1 MVWGVTP
8 EFSSFHEL
16 DVNKKLANKSFSFAP
31 PDSSS
36 GSDTTRKKLPYPI
49 QDRKPYE
56 LNQKTHPFDL
66 GEPSNIK
73 NKYELDPKT
82 NQYNYKSTVG
92 SQEYR
97 LGATVPVKEQLK
109 RENDRQN
116 AQYFKQRAQ
125 AQNFV
130 KGGGL
135 IPPLKVGPKIF
146 DKIFGS
152 GVIDIRPRGTAEL
165 IFQGNFN
172 TVRNPAIALRQ
183 QSTGQF
189 DFRQKIQLNVSG
201 SVGDKMKVNMNYD
214 TEATFDFENQMKL
227 DYSGKDDDIIKKIEL
242 GNVTL
247 PLNSSLIQGSQSLFG
262 VKATMQF
269 GKLTVTSIV
278 TQQRGKTTETELQG
292 GVQTTRFDIQ
302 ADNYDMNKHYFLAQ
316 YFRDNYDAW
325 LGNLP
330 II

>member
-8 EFSSFHEL
+8 EFFSFHEL

-66 GEPSNIK
+66 DEPSNIK

-130 KGGGL
+130 NIL
-135 IPPLKVGPKIF
+135 
-146 DKIFGS
+146 
-152 GVIDIRPRGTAEL
+152 
-165 IFQGNFN
+165 
-172 TVRNPAIALRQ
+172 
-183 QSTGQF
+183 
-189 DFRQKIQLNVSG
+189 QLFCCQNRSC
-201 SVGDKMKVNMNYD
+201 KPYIHR
-214 TEATFDFENQMKL
+214 
-227 DYSGKDDDIIKKIEL
+227 Y
-242 GNVTL
+242 
-247 PLNSSLIQGSQSLFG
+247 
-262 VKATMQF
+262 
-269 GKLTVTSIV
+269 
-278 TQQRGKTTETELQG
+278 
-292 GVQTTRFDIQ
+292 
-302 ADNYDMNKHYFLAQ
+302 
-316 YFRDNYDAW
+316 
-325 LGNLP
+325 
-330 II
+330 